1 MVMKFLVLSIYLSIF
16 CNPLQAK
23 IRESGIVFG
32 DGFAFSLTAPS
43 GWVLDNHS
51 GNSEG
56 LQAVFYPK
64 GSSWDKSETVMYANI
79 ALKKI
84 KGNESVK
91 KVISFDKKKFK
102 IRSAKTRILDGKNI
116 LLSNKK
122 QAIVKTMACITSKS
136 ERWID
141 CHAKRPRPFN
151 VNTDSITT
159 EPPNMKPSC
168 AADNDTTGMI
178 ALRNA
183 CLNSTT
189 YVFSPLARAV
199 RI

>member
-122 QAIVKTMACITSKS
+122 QAIVKKFMGIGDKYSNSEAVAYVDSKPVIAILVLASRTSNGFKKNYPQFEKMVKS
-136 ERWID
+136 YRFIAQD
-141 CHAKRPRPFN
+141 VRFKKKKRR
-151 VNTDSITT
+151 T
-159 EPPNMKPSC
+159 KK
-168 AADNDTTGMI
+168 
-178 ALRNA
+178 RKK
-183 CLNSTT
+183 
-189 YVFSPLARAV
+189 
-199 RI
+199 

>member
-16 CNPLQAK
+16 CNPLQAE

-122 QAIVKTMACITSKS
+122 QAIVKKFMGIGDKYSNSEAVAYVDSKPVIAILVLASRTSNGFKKNYPQFEKMVKS
-136 ERWID
+136 YRFIAQD
-141 CHAKRPRPFN
+141 VRFKKKKRR
-151 VNTDSITT
+151 T
-159 EPPNMKPSC
+159 KK
-168 AADNDTTGMI
+168 
-178 ALRNA
+178 RKK
-183 CLNSTT
+183 
-189 YVFSPLARAV
+189 
-199 RI
+199 

>member
-1 MVMKFLVLSIYLSIF
+1 MKFLVLSIYLSIF

-122 QAIVKTMACITSKS
+122 QAIVKKFMGIGDKYSNSEAVAYVDSKPVIAILVLASRTSNGFKKNYPQFEKMVKS
-136 ERWID
+136 YRFIAQD
-141 CHAKRPRPFN
+141 VRFKKKKRR
-151 VNTDSITT
+151 T
-159 EPPNMKPSC
+159 KK
-168 AADNDTTGMI
+168 
-178 ALRNA
+178 RKK
-183 CLNSTT
+183 
-189 YVFSPLARAV
+189 
-199 RI
+199 